1 MISAVS
7 VELCTAAT
15 YVETLLYLAAAFRD
29 LIFRRWILQLFLFC
43 VGKFVGF
50 HIIFAARVSG

>member
-15 YVETLLYLAAAFRD
+15 CVETLLYLAAAFGD
-29 LIFRRWILQLFLFC
+29 LTFSR
-43 VGKFVGF
+43 
-50 HIIFAARVSG
+50 